1 VGGGD
6 VAERKVERLLD
17 FGARIAVV
25 GKKLTPYLEAMKRE
39 GRIIH
44 IDADYD
50 DSYINDAFLVIGAT
64 DQDEVNAKIS
74 RQGRAKGILVNIVDD
89 PDKCDFILP
98 SILQQ
103 GDLLIAVSTGGKS
116 PALAK
121 KLREDL
127 EKLYGSE
134 YQSLLKVMGSLR
146 EKLVVKG
153 HSSDENKRLFESVV
167 HSDILRHIKD
177 KNWKQVKKVISDI
190 TGIDVEI
197 GD

>member
-1 VGGGD
+1 MGGGD